1 MTDTSSPAVRRVM
14 VIGLDGATWDLITPW
29 AQQGKLPHLAQLMA
43 EGAHGPLAS
52 TVPPISAPAWTS
64 FMTGVNPGKHGIYHF
79 QEHIPNSYQAR
90 LVSGADVKAPTI
102 WRILSEA
109 GKSSIS
115 VNVAMTFPPE
125 RINGIVIAGVDAPGT
140 GSQYTYPPELAKE
153 LEDAIGEYVIEPGI
167 VEHTRRGRYDAAFQA
182 ILFALEQRCKA
193 VEYLMSHKPWDLFVV
208 NFRATDNIQHHFW
221 HFMDPTHPLYDPQG
235 AARYGDCIL
244 QVYQRLDEWIGALRR
259 RLDADTALI
268 LVSDHGAGPA
278 TAKAVYFNRWLAQQG
293 WLTFAGER
301 SRSLAGRLRAGLM
314 GFLWKSI
321 WHYLRKWLGK
331 RTKDTLRRLFPT
343 LYDRARTPASYFAID
358 WAHTQAYSDEFRE
371 AIWINLRGREPQ
383 GIVSPGEEYERL
395 RREIARRLSESLID
409 PETGEH
415 IVERVYLREELY
427 HGPYAEQAPD
437 IFVQLR
443 EQPYY
448 RTRLSHTTRRPEPVQ
463 TLSREELLEDFLP
476 PGLHRSEGI
485 ILLAGPN
492 IKAGVPLHNA
502 SIMDA
507 APTILHLLGLP
518 VPSHMDGRVLVEALE
533 HPGEVQYRD
542 WGAGGPSER
551 LGYSEEEE
559 ELVRE
564 KLAGL
569 GYLG

>member
-1 MTDTSSPAVRRVM
+1 MRDAPPPAARRVM

-29 AQQGKLPHLAQLMA
+29 TRQGELPNLAQLMA
-43 EGAHGPLAS
+43 HGAYGPLAS
-52 TVPPISAPAWTS
+52 TIPPISAPAWTS

-102 WRILSEA
+102 WHILSEA
-109 GKSSIS
+109 GKTSIA

-125 RINGIVIAGVDAPGT
+125 RVNGILIAGVDAPGT
-140 GSQYTYPPELAKE
+140 GSQYTYPAELAKE
-153 LEDAIGEYVIEPGI
+153 LEATIGEYIIEPGV

-182 ILFALEQRCKA
+182 IIHALEQRFKA
-193 VEYLMSHKPWDLFVV
+193 VEYLMTRKPWDLLVV

-221 HFMDPTHPLYDPQG
+221 HFMDPTHPLYDPRG
-235 AARYGDCIL
+235 AERYGDCIL
-244 QVYQRLDEWIGALRR
+244 QVYQRLDEWIGGLRR
-259 RLDADTALI
+259 RLDPDTVLI

-278 TAKAVYFNRWLAQQG
+278 SAKAVYLNRWLAQQG
-293 WLTFAGER
+293 WLTFAGQD
-301 SRSLAGRLRAGLM
+301 SRSSLAKMRALFLRLI
-314 GFLWKSI
+314 WKTI
-321 WHYLRKWLGK
+321 WQYLRKWLGK
-331 RTKDTLRRLFPT
+331 RTKDTLRRLFPA
-343 LYDRARTPASYFAID
+343 LYDRARTPASYFAIN

-395 RREIARRLSESLID
+395 RREIARRLSESLMD
-409 PETGEH
+409 PQTGEH

-427 HGPYAEQAPD
+427 HGPYADLAPD

-448 RTRLSHTTRRPEPVQ
+448 RTRLSHTTRRPDPVQ
-463 TLSREELLEDFLP
+463 TLSREELLTDFLP
-476 PGLHRSEGI
+476 PGLHRAEGI

-492 IKAGVPLHNA
+492 IKAGVRLHNA
-502 SIMDA
+502 TIMDA
-507 APTILHLLGLP
+507 APTILHLMDLP
-518 VPSHMDGRVLVEALE
+518 VPSHMDGRVLIEALE
-533 HPGEVQYRD
+533 YPGEVRYRD
-542 WGAGGPSER
+542 WGAGGPAER
-551 LGYSEEEE
+551 LGYSAEEE

>member
-1 MTDTSSPAVRRVM
+1 MRDAPPPAARRVM

-29 AQQGKLPHLAQLMA
+29 ARQGKLPNLAQLMA
-43 EGAHGPLAS
+43 HGAYGPLAS
-52 TVPPISAPAWTS
+52 TIPPISAPAWTS
-64 FMTGVNPGKHGIYHF
+64 FMTGVNPGGHGIYHF

-102 WRILSEA
+102 WHILSEA
-109 GKSSIS
+109 GKTSIAI
-115 VNVAMTFPPE
+115 NVAMTFPPE
-125 RINGIVIAGVDAPGT
+125 RVNGIVIAGVDAPGT
-140 GSQYTYPPELAKE
+140 GSQYTYPAELAKE
-153 LEDAIGEYVIEPGI
+153 LEATIGEYIIEPGV

-182 ILFALEQRCKA
+182 IIHALEQRFKA
-193 VEYLMSHKPWDLFVV
+193 VEYLMSRKPWDLFVV

-221 HFMDPTHPLYDPQG
+221 HFMDPTHPLYDPRG
-235 AARYGDCIL
+235 AERYGDCIL
-244 QVYQRLDEWIGALRR
+244 QVYQRLDEWIGGLRR
-259 RLDADTALI
+259 RLDPDTVLI

-278 TAKAVYFNRWLAQQG
+278 SAKAVYLNRWLAQQG
-293 WLTFAGER
+293 WLTFAGQD
-301 SRSLAGRLRAGLM
+301 SRSSLAKVRALFLRLI
-314 GFLWKSI
+314 WKTI
-321 WHYLRKWLGK
+321 WQYLRKWLGK
-331 RTKDTLRRLFPT
+331 RTKDTLRRLFPA

-409 PETGEH
+409 PQTGEH

-427 HGPYAEQAPD
+427 HGPYVDLAPD

-448 RTRLSHTTRRPEPVQ
+448 RTRLSHTTRRPDPVQ
-463 TLSREELLEDFLP
+463 TLSREELLADFLP
-476 PGLHRSEGI
+476 PGLHRAEGI

-492 IKAGVPLHNA
+492 IKAGVQLHNA
-502 SIMDA
+502 TIMDA
-507 APTILHLLGLP
+507 APTILHLMGLP

-533 HPGEVQYRD
+533 HPGEVRYRD
-542 WGAGGPSER
+542 WGAGGPAER
-551 LGYSEEEE
+551 LGYSAEEE